1 MRDTIFD
8 AIIGKLQAMPMLQGG
23 DGTLRVYDY
32 PETQPSG
39 YPYAVVGSGSLS
51 SEVEDNVRDAVRYSY
66 TIQIVGEKFGGDSAF
81 TQSQALK
88 TMRVIEDALMAVIR
102 GDNDLSV
109 AGVIRTMPVQSDMGT
124 TDGGSRIVLTVT
136 LVVDTFELITI

>member
-8 AIIGKLQAMPMLQGG
+8 AIIGKLQAMSMFQGA

-39 YPYAVVGSGSLS
+39 YPYVVVGSGSLN

-66 TIQIVGEKFGGDSAF
+66 TIQIVGEKFGGDSSF

-88 TMRVIEDALMAVIR
+88 TMRVAEDALMAVLR

-109 AGVIRTMPVQSDMGT
+109 PSVIRTMPVNSDFGT
-124 TDGGSRIVLTVT
+124 TDGGTRIVLTVT
-136 LVVDTFELITI
+136 VVVDTFEQITI